1 MTWLA
6 GGLAALIM
14 LVPPSAFF
22 AWSYQN
28 LNGALHGEAR
38 IVATL
43 ITEFINKN
51 AGLWRFET
59 ERINFILTTYG
70 SRQYGFSI
78 IDQDRASIAGLA
90 PDLPEPLLTRRHP
103 LYDFGMKTGELA
115 VTVSLHGTLVKTA
128 LIGLVG
134 LLLGVILFFP
144 LRLLPIRALRRT
156 TQALVESENAYRNLV
171 ELSPDGI
178 YINHNE
184 KIAYINAAGVR
195 LFGADHAEELVGTSF
210 WDRLHPESHATVRE
224 RLKHI
229 QIMHGPVPL
238 REERYVRLDGT
249 VIPVEVAAAPF
260 MHRGE
265 TAIQVVFHDL
275 SQRKE
280 IEDAL
285 RQARDEAEAASK
297 AKSEFLATMSHE
309 IRTPMNGVLGMAE
322 LLLDSDLNQ
331 RQLRFARTI
340 QRSGDALLGVINNI
354 LDFSKIEAGKLI
366 LEYTPFKLR
375 DLVEE
380 TAEMVSEQA
389 HNKGLE
395 LTLSIPVGLP
405 STMKGDA
412 NRLRQILINLLG
424 NAIKFTDR
432 GEVGIALTIVSQYE
446 TDLQL
451 RFEVSDTGIGID
463 SKSQKRI
470 FEMFSQADG
479 STTREYGGTGLGLT
493 ICRQLVKL
501 MNGEINLES
510 KPGKGSVFSFTIRLE
525 RCVGEPSNDIELA
538 ADLLGKRVLIVD
550 DNATNCGVL
559 HNQVIAWGMRNGTA
573 ADGRQALEM
582 LRIAAAENEAYD
594 IALLDWH
601 MPVMDGIELA
611 RCIHA
616 DPRLR
621 QTRLIMLSS
630 TGFYEAAEQASDS
643 SVYCYLTKP
652 VRQASLY
659 ECLCRVAT
667 ASDNFHTKS
676 NTGLPAEENP
686 ILLLNKHIL
695 LAEDNPV
702 NQQVVLNMLEL
713 LGCRVDIAGNGYE
726 AVKAAS
732 QSRFDLILMDCQMP
746 QMDGFTAV
754 RRIREQESSMD
765 DAYRVP
771 IVALTAN
778 VQKGVKEECMA
789 AGMDDYLSK
798 PFTKKQLYSI
808 LTSIS
813 NTEHSTLQRVDQSAG
828 KMKPVDKMVINTSAL
843 ESIRELQQPGKPD
856 ILSKLIG
863 IYLNS
868 APPIFSD
875 ICKSLAAND
884 SQSLRLAAHTL
895 KSSSLNLG
903 AAKLASSCLELE
915 KMACSGQLQNA
926 PDIVHRLDD
935 EFNQVQQSLQSYL
948 R

>member
-1 MTWLA
+1 
-6 GGLAALIM
+6 
-14 LVPPSAFF
+14 
-22 AWSYQN
+22 
-28 LNGALHGEAR
+28 
-38 IVATL
+38 
-43 ITEFINKN
+43 
-51 AGLWRFET
+51 
-59 ERINFILTTYG
+59 
-70 SRQYGFSI
+70 
-78 IDQDRASIAGLA
+78 
-90 PDLPEPLLTRRHP
+90 
-103 LYDFGMKTGELA
+103 
-115 VTVSLHGTLVKTA
+115 
-128 LIGLVG
+128 
-134 LLLGVILFFP
+134 
-144 LRLLPIRALRRT
+144 
-156 TQALVESENAYRNLV
+156 
-171 ELSPDGI
+171 
-178 YINHNE
+178 
-184 KIAYINAAGVR
+184 
-195 LFGADHAEELVGTSF
+195 
-210 WDRLHPESHATVRE
+210 
-224 RLKHI
+224 
-229 QIMHGPVPL
+229 
-238 REERYVRLDGT
+238 
-249 VIPVEVAAAPF
+249 
-260 MHRGE
+260 
-265 TAIQVVFHDL
+265 
-275 SQRKE
+275 
-280 IEDAL
+280 
-285 RQARDEAEAASK
+285 
-297 AKSEFLATMSHE
+297 
-309 IRTPMNGVLGMAE
+309 
-322 LLLDSDLNQ
+322 
-331 RQLRFARTI
+331 
-340 QRSGDALLGVINNI
+340 
-354 LDFSKIEAGKLI
+354 
-366 LEYTPFKLR
+366 
-375 DLVEE
+375 
-380 TAEMVSEQA
+380 
-389 HNKGLE
+389 
-395 LTLSIPVGLP
+395 
-405 STMKGDA
+405 
-412 NRLRQILINLLG
+412 
-424 NAIKFTDR
+424 
-432 GEVGIALTIVSQYE
+432 
-446 TDLQL
+446 
-451 RFEVSDTGIGID
+451 
-463 SKSQKRI
+463 
-470 FEMFSQADG
+470 
-479 STTREYGGTGLGLT
+479 
-493 ICRQLVKL
+493 
-501 MNGEINLES
+501 
-510 KPGKGSVFSFTIRLE
+510 
-525 RCVGEPSNDIELA
+525 
-538 ADLLGKRVLIVD
+538 
-550 DNATNCGVL
+550 
-559 HNQVIAWGMRNGTA
+559 
-573 ADGRQALEM
+573 
-582 LRIAAAENEAYD
+582 
-594 IALLDWH
+594 
-601 MPVMDGIELA
+601 
-611 RCIHA
+611 
-616 DPRLR
+616 
-621 QTRLIMLSS
+621 
-630 TGFYEAAEQASDS
+630 
-643 SVYCYLTKP
+643 